1 MVLEALGRAVGEDA
15 PVGTAITAAGSA
27 GGSPTMVPVERY
39 TAPEFAARE
48 LELMW
53 PRVWQIACTV
63 DHVSDPGDFFEY
75 RVGPYSVLI
84 VRTDDGALRAY
95 QNVCRHRGNQLCTGS
110 GSGLTELRCG
120 YHRWSWDLEGRL
132 REVPSRKGF
141 GALRNEDFPLFAA
154 SVDTWGPLVF
164 VNLDP
169 DAMPLAEYLEGVP
182 ADLAWMGFD
191 DFRGEVIVTMPV
203 AANWK
208 VVADGFSETY
218 HVQGLHREMIA
229 SMDDIDAPQR
239 VWGHTSKSSQRYGVP
254 SPRFRD
260 GLDDQTVWDS
270 FVITQGMRM
279 GVTDVGPVPPLADG
293 ETLSDA
299 IAARIRATAAEKG
312 VDLSRFD
319 TDEMLTLHQYNLFPN
334 ATVLATPD
342 LLSVLCAKPGPDP
355 DHAEMVA
362 ISFRRAPAAD
372 APRSQPFAVT
382 LGEGE
387 ADLGFVLNADVSVGP
402 AVQRGMHQ
410 PGFTHLTLSSEECRV
425 INTHRNLE
433 RYLGIAPSEMTGGP
447 AGADPTS

>member
-1 MVLEALGRAVGEDA
+1 MVLDALTRARSEDA
-15 PVGTAITAAGSA
+15 PVGSAITAAVGAS
-27 GGSPTMVPVERY
+27 STPTRVPTTRY
-39 TAPEFAARE
+39 TSPEFAARE
-48 LELMW
+48 LEHLW

-63 DHVSDPGDFFEY
+63 DHVSEPGDYFVY
-75 RVGPYSVLI
+75 TVGPFSVLI
-84 VRTDDGALRAY
+84 VRDTDGVLRAY
-95 QNVCRHRGNQLCTGS
+95 QNVCRHRGNQLCQGS
-110 GSGLTELRCG
+110 GGGLTELRCG
-120 YHRWSWDLEGRL
+120 YHRWSWDLTGRL

-141 GALRNEDFPLFAA
+141 GALRNDDYPLFAA

-182 ADLAWMGFD
+182 ADIEGLGFD
-191 DFRGEVIVTMPV
+191 DFRGEVLVTMSV
-203 AANWK
+203 SANWK

-218 HVQGLHREMIA
+218 HIQGLHREMIA

-260 GLDDQTVWDS
+260 GLDDQTVWES

-279 GVTDVGPVPPLADG
+279 GVAEAGDAPEVGPD
-293 ETLSDA
+293 ETLSDV
-299 IAARIRATAAEKG
+299 IAAGIRATAAEKG
-312 VDLSRFD
+312 VDLSGYD

-334 ATVLATPD
+334 ATVLITPD

-362 ISFRRAPAAD
+362 INFRRAASAD
-372 APRSQPFAVT
+372 APRSDPMTVE

-387 ADLGFVLNADVSVGP
+387 ADLGFVLNADVSVAP
-402 AVQRGMHQ
+402 AVQRGLHQ
-410 PGFTHLTLSSEECRV
+410 PGLTHLTLSSEEVRI

-433 RYLGIAPSEMTGGP
+433 RYLGLEPG
-447 AGADPTS
+447 AG

>member
-1 MVLEALGRAVGEDA
+1 MVLEALGTARGEDA

-27 GGSPTMVPVERY
+27 HGSPTMVPAERY
-39 TAPEFAARE
+39 TSPDFAARE
-48 LELMW
+48 LDRMW
-53 PRVWQIACTV
+53 PRVWQVACTV
-63 DHVSDPGDFFEY
+63 DHVSDAGDYFEY
-75 RVGPYSVLI
+75 RVGPFSVLI
-84 VRTDDGALRAY
+84 VRGDDGALRAY
-95 QNVCRHRGNQLCTGS
+95 QNVCRHRGNQLCTGA

-120 YHRWSWDLEGRL
+120 YHRWSWSLDGRL

-141 GALRNEDFPLFAA
+141 GALRNDDFPLFPA

-164 VNLDP
+164 VNLEP
-169 DAMPLAEYLEGVP
+169 AASPLTEYLEAVP
-182 ADLAWMGFD
+182 GDLEWMGFD
-191 DFRGEVIVTMPV
+191 DFRGEVLVSMPV
-203 AANWK
+203 SANWK

-270 FVITQGMRM
+270 FVLTQGMRM
-279 GVTDVGPVPPLADG
+279 GVTEVGPAPAIAAG
-293 ETLSDA
+293 ETIGDV
-299 IAARIRATAAEKG
+299 IAARIRAAQSAKG

-319 TDEMLTLHQYNLFPN
+319 TDQMLTLHQYNLFPN
-334 ATVLATPD
+334 TTVLAMPD

-362 ISFRRAPAAD
+362 ISFRRVASAD
-372 APRSQPFAVT
+372 APRTRAMDVV

-387 ADLGFVLNADVSVGP
+387 ADLGLVLNADVSVAP

-410 PGFTHLTLSSEECRV
+410 PGFTHLALSSEECRV

-433 RYLGIAPSEMTGGP
+433 RYLDIEPSELTGGP
-447 AGADPTS
+447 A

>member
-1 MVLEALGRAVGEDA
+1 MVLEALGRAAGEDA

-27 GGSPTMVPVERY
+27 VGSPTRVPVDRY
-39 TAPEFAARE
+39 TSPAFAARE
-48 LELMW
+48 LEQVW

-63 DHVSDPGDFFEY
+63 DHVSDPGDYFEY
-75 RVGPYSVLI
+75 RVGPYSVVIL
-84 VRTDDGALRAY
+84 RTADGALRAY

-120 YHRWSWDLEGRL
+120 YHRWTWDLEGRL

-141 GALRNEDFPLFAA
+141 GALRNDDFPLFAA

-182 ADLAWMGFD
+182 DDLAWIGFD
-191 DFRGEVIVTMPV
+191 DFRAEVLVTMPV

-270 FVITQGMRM
+270 FVLTQGARM
-279 GVTDVGPVPPLADG
+279 GVTEACPAPVLADG
-293 ETLSDA
+293 ETLGDV
-299 IAARIRATAAEKG
+299 IAAGIRATQADKG

-319 TDEMLTLHQYNLFPN
+319 TDQMLTLHQYNLFPN

-342 LLSVLCAKPGPDP
+342 LLSVLCAKPGADP

-362 ISFRRAPAAD
+362 ISFRRAPSAD
-372 APRSQPFAVT
+372 APRSQPVDVA

-387 ADLGFVLNADVSVGP
+387 ADLGFVLNADVSVAP

-410 PGFTHLTLSSEECRV
+410 PGLTHLALSSEECRL

-433 RYLGIAPSEMTGGP
+433 RYLGIEPSELTGGP
-447 AGADPTS
+447 A